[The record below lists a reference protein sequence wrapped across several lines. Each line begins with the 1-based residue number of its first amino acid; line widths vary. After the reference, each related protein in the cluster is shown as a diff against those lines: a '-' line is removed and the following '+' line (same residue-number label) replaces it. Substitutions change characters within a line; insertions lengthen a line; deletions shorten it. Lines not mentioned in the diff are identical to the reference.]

1 MVGWGEGRWFGLSFD
16 SFYILPG
23 KEGDCEDG
31 SNRCFLTVPG
41 KSNQQHKSSATKD
54 RATWYSHLTR
64 ENKLQPQKTTM
75 CCCISPSKMA

>member
-54 RATWYSHLTR
+54 SLVFTFNKREQAAATKDNHVLLYFT
-64 ENKLQPQKTTM
+64 Q
-75 CCCISPSKMA
+75 